1 MKNFAIDIVQRPQF
15 ENSII
20 FLIIL
25 NAAIL
30 GLETV
35 PTLVQRYGDWF
46 ELAHDLILAVFI
58 IEAFLKITAVA
69 PRLKLYFGDGC
80 RRYPYFGHY

>member
-20 FLIIL
+20 LLIIL

-35 PTLVQRYGDWF
+35 PSLVQRYGNWF
-46 ELAHDLILAVFI
+46 LLSIVVLALMGVPIFNHVWEFGQTLLGLIMLF
-58 IEAFLKITAVA
+58 
-69 PRLKLYFGDGC
+69 
-80 RRYPYFGHY
+80 